1 MINRLKGY
9 LHRKWF
15 DKNYKEKISKVK
27 IELDSFYAMEL
38 ATVLCNI
45 DVEKLHTDYQK
56 SIGHFLYELSKSI
69 SSEQIEDAKSKNALN
84 ELIKNVNSGAN

>member
-1 MINRLKGY
+1 MINKLKGY

-15 DKNYKEKISKVK
+15 DKNYKEKTSKVK
-27 IELDSFYAMEL
+27 IQLDSFYAMEL

-45 DVEKLHTDYQK
+45 EIEKLHEDYQK

-69 SSEQIEDAKSKNALN
+69 SNEQIEEAKGRNALN
-84 ELIKNVNSGAN
+84 ELIREVNSSAN